1 MKEHLS
7 DCQIFKIQAATYLL
21 WKGQSLL
28 EDVKNEVWDKTN
40 YDANTEELE
49 KVIDAIADIA
59 SETEEKYIP
68 KKELKDYLSAEIVEM
83 LSRDLTGIVEY
94 DELKETFD
102 LIQQVITNNIK
113 DRRYLQS
120 ILNGIDRDKDTEQ
133 MDEWLL
139 SKKFKELYFD

>member
-7 DCQIFKIQAATYLL
+7 DRQIFKIQAATYLL

-59 SETEEKYIP
+59 SETEENYIP
-68 KKELKDYLSAEIVEM
+68 KKELKDYLSSEMVEM
-83 LSRDLTGIVEY
+83 LSRDLTSIVEY

-102 LIQQVITNNIK
+102 LIQQVIANNIK

-133 MDEWLL
+133 MDEWVL